1 MARQD
6 YKRNERLH
14 QIALRS
20 DWRFSARLALGGVV
34 LGVWLVPALLAGD
47 PVTQPLGRTIAILA
61 WIFSAGFAGI
71 AVFRFFAQRRSQAD
85 DPDARNTPAPA
96 EPDHA
101 DRDMT
106 AASRRDRNPE

>member
-47 PVTQPLGRTIAILA
+47 PATQSLGRTIAFLA

-71 AVFRFFAQRRSQAD
+71 AVYRFFVQRRSPPGDPAARTTPVTAGPDPAD
-85 DPDARNTPAPA
+85 
-96 EPDHA
+96 E
-101 DRDMT
+101 DMT
-106 AASRRDRNPE
+106 AASRRDRKPE